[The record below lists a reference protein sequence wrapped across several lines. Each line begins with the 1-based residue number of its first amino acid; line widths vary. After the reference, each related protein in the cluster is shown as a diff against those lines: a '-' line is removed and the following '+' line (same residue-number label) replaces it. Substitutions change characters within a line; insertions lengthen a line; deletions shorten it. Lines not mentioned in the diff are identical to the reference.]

1 MKYKLDEYTLSVLGG
16 TTASLSDGRVVSLTG
31 SDIVREIPATAQRP
45 ASKLI
50 IKAATQADIDDM
62 GRMGYKFVI
71 ADTEPAKAE
80 K

>member
-1 MKYKLDEYTLSVLGG
+1 MLRA

-31 SDIVREIPATAQRP
+31 SDIVRENPATPQRP
-45 ASKLI
+45 ASKLT

-71 ADTEPAKAE
+71 ADNEPAKAE